1 MYPPVDFLLSNF
13 YNLINMKKVL
23 TLLSLPVI
31 ICITGISISAQV
43 TVVSR
48 SGEGTSA
55 GLLRNNDQKNNSG
68 IRFKEAKLDVA
79 AIEKEARL
87 IQLKFD
93 RNKNLISLQETE
105 LVEDDAPAAGL
116 PEGYK
121 TYTKGPVEWV
131 EDLRKGI
138 VIKKILYLENTAAS
152 AARVVFKGMEVKGNR
167 EPLHLSINGE
177 KFIRPASLIAY
188 PQASQYIKMA
198 GLDRWYYVDLPAGKL
213 RKGNN
218 ELLLWT
224 ESDSTSWRVLIA
236 HINEFKRGSLTRTS
250 PNRSMKSS
258 NGGRSW
264 SDKRLGAMDNIDGE
278 YSVRLSLDRY
288 LPSGEYISALTDLVD
303 GENAIKRNISNL
315 RVRLQPE
322 FNIPAKTSIKAFVR
336 FGSGPVLG
344 DQTWTEWQP
353 LENGREYAIADK
365 RFMQWKAQLETSDL
379 LVSPSI
385 NGMKVNAEWE
395 DHSLNKSSGVNARII
410 NNGKIIQ
417 SSYPFSYENLNH
429 LDLKRYRESH
439 KLDQIVKGAASE
451 FEVMMRLLNW
461 AYRVP
466 LRSEAYSWNWN
477 DVTRTPVIAEGT
489 GMPQLN
495 GPFFK
500 GRRMVEM
507 CLYPNQALI
516 GALLSLGYQARH
528 INIHSEGESGHE
540 VTEVWSNELNKWIYM
555 DATRD
560 YYYFDPE
567 TGIPFNLLELH
578 NLLAAKMP
586 RVEDWK
592 RPFAPEI
599 GKELV
604 KDLKV
609 GQRQGNNPFPIQD
622 GGGNHLL
629 EIMGHFRIIP
639 RNDFLSNPLPV
650 PVHTGDTMW
659 GWDGFL
665 NWYDQVFPKR
675 DEYQRYSDRASDFYQ
690 PLNQAKINLVE
701 TDKSGVLKVIVDSF
715 TPGGADGLM
724 VKVNEDNW
732 QSQSQTVWDW
742 QLLAGLNTIKVR
754 TKNTRG
760 ILGPVSEIQVSYNP

>member
-1 MYPPVDFLLSNF
+1 MRKNIK
-13 YNLINMKKVL
+13 LILVL
-23 TLLSLPVI
+23 GIACLPI
-31 ICITGISISAQV
+31 HSILGQPA
-43 TVVSR
+43 T
-48 SGEGTSA
+48 ETNTEYLA
-55 GLLRNNDQKNNSG
+55 LHDIK
-68 IRFKEAKLDVA
+68 AKLRIKNRALIDSFEHKTDA
-79 AIEKEARL
+79 AGIEKGSQL
-87 IQLKFD
+87 IQLKYD
-93 RNKNLISLQETE
+93 RTQNIIRLQETE
-105 LVEDDAPAAGL
+105 LIEDDAPAAGL

-138 VIKKILYLENTAAS
+138 VIKKVLFLDNTASS
-152 AARVVFKGMEVKGNR
+152 AARIVFKGMEVKGNK
-167 EPLHLSINGE
+167 EPLHFSINGE
-177 KFIRPASLIAY
+177 KLIRPASLIAY
-188 PQASQYIKMA
+188 PQARQYIDMGA
-198 GLDRWYYVDLPAGKL
+198 IDRWYYVDLPSSKL

-218 ELLLWT
+218 ELLMWT

-258 NGGRSW
+258 NGGRTW

-278 YSVRLSLDRY
+278 YSIRLSLDRY
-288 LPSGEYISALTDLVD
+288 LNSGEYYSPMIDLID
-303 GENAIKRNISNL
+303 GENPLKRAVANFKLKI
-315 RVRLQPE
+315 RLDVIRPQQTSV
-322 FNIPAKTSIKAFVR
+322 KTFVR
-336 FGSGPVLG
+336 FGSSPVMG
-344 DQTWTEWQP
+344 DQSWSEWKAFNPESEFDLKDQ
-353 LENGREYAIADK
+353 
-365 RFMQWKAQLETSDL
+365 RFFQWKAILETSDPL
-379 LVSPSI
+379 QSPAIKGISFAATWDEHSI
-385 NGMKVNAEWE
+385 NQN
-395 DHSLNKSSGVNARII
+395 SGIKAHTV
-410 NNGKIIQ
+410 NNGKIILP
-417 SSYPFSYENLNH
+417 SYPFSYENLNH
-429 LDLKRYRESH
+429 LDLKKYRESH
-439 KLDQIVKGAASE
+439 QLDKIVKGAASE

-466 LRSEAYSWNWN
+466 LTSNAYSWNWN
-477 DVTRTPVIAEGT
+477 DVTRTPIIAEGT

-560 YYYFDPE
+560 YYYYDPE
-567 TGIPFNLLELH
+567 TGIPFNLLEIH
-578 NLLAAKMP
+578 NILAAKMP
-586 RVEDWK
+586 RMEDWK
-592 RPFAPEI
+592 NPFATEI
-599 GKELV
+599 GEELV
-604 KDLKV
+604 KGLPV
-609 GQRQGNNPFPIQD
+609 GQRQGNNPFSIQE
-622 GGGNHLL
+622 GGGTHIL

-665 NWYDQVFPKR
+665 NWYDEIFPKR

-690 PLNQAKINLVE
+690 PLNQAKVSLLE
-701 TDKSGVLKVIVDSF
+701 TDKSGVLKVVVDSF
-715 TPGGADGLM
+715 IPGGADGLL

-732 QSQSQTVWDW
+732 ESQNQTVWNW
-742 QLLAGLNTIKVR
+742 QLLAGLNTIRVR

-760 ILGPVSEIQVSYNP
+760 ILGPVSELQVRYNP

>member
-1 MYPPVDFLLSNF
+1 MRKVFKLLLVMGLACFPVRSIWAQFVTESKPGYIALNAEPTEKKT
-13 YNLINMKKVL
+13 INH
-23 TLLSLPVI
+23 SYFNPVEYK
-31 ICITGISISAQV
+31 TDA
-43 TVVSR
+43 
-48 SGEGTSA
+48 A
-55 GLLRNNDQKNNSG
+55 G
-68 IRFKEAKLDVA
+68 
-79 AIEKEARL
+79 IEKGAQL

-93 RNKNLISLQETE
+93 QSKNIIRLQETE
-105 LVEDDAPAAGL
+105 LIEDDAPAAGL

-138 VIKKILYLENTAAS
+138 VIKKILFLENTAAS
-152 AARVVFKGMEVKGNR
+152 AARVVFKGMEVKGNK
-167 EPLHLSINGE
+167 EPLHFSINGE

-188 PQASQYIKMA
+188 PQARQYIDMA
-198 GLDRWYYVDLPAGKL
+198 ALDRWYYVDLPAAKL

-218 ELLLWT
+218 ELLMWT

-258 NGGRSW
+258 NRGRTW

-288 LPSGEYISALTDLVD
+288 LPSGEYYSPLIDLID
-303 GENAIKRNISNL
+303 GENPLKRTVNNLKISI
-315 RVRLQPE
+315 RKDFIQPLG
-322 FNIPAKTSIKAFVR
+322 TSIKTFIR

-344 DQTWTEWQP
+344 DQTWSEWQSFDQGSEFD
-353 LENGREYAIADK
+353 LKDK
-365 RFMQWKAQLETSDL
+365 RFIQWKANLETSNPL
-379 LVSPSI
+379 QSPAIKGISFSVSWDDQSI
-385 NGMKVNAEWE
+385 NRNAGLKAKV
-395 DHSLNKSSGVNARII
+395 I

-429 LDLKRYRESH
+429 LDLKKYRENH

-466 LRSEAYSWNWN
+466 LTSNAYSWNWN

-560 YYYFDPE
+560 YYYYDPE
-567 TGIPFNLLELH
+567 TGIPFNLLEIH

-586 RVEDWK
+586 RKEDWK

-604 KDLKV
+604 KGLNV
-609 GQRQGNNPFPIQD
+609 SQRQGNNPFSIQE
-622 GGGNHLL
+622 GGGTHIL

-665 NWYDQVFPKR
+665 NWYDEVFPKR

-690 PLNQAKINLVE
+690 PLNQAKISLME
-701 TDKSGVLKVIVDSF
+701 TDKSGMLKVIVDSF
-715 TPGGADGLM
+715 IPGGADGLL
-724 VKVNEDNW
+724 VKVNEENW
-732 QSQSQTVWDW
+732 QTQNQTVWNW

>member
-1 MYPPVDFLLSNF
+1 MRKVFKLL
-13 YNLINMKKVL
+13 LI
-23 TLLSLPVI
+23 
-31 ICITGISISAQV
+31 
-43 TVVSR
+43 
-48 SGEGTSA
+48 
-55 GLLRNNDQKNNSG
+55 SG
-68 IRFKEAKLDVA
+68 IAFFPAGSLWAQLAVVNNTGYIALNDELREKKATERSEFNPAEHKYDASD
-79 AIEKEARL
+79 IEKGAQL
-87 IQLKFD
+87 IKLKYD
-93 RNKNLISLQETE
+93 QSKNIIRLQETE
-105 LVEDDAPAAGL
+105 LIEDDAPAAGL

-138 VIKKILYLENTAAS
+138 VIKKILFLENTAAS
-152 AARVVFKGMEVKGNR
+152 AARVVFKGMEVKGNK
-167 EPLHLSINGE
+167 EPLHFSINGE

-188 PQASQYIKMA
+188 PQAKQYIDMA
-198 GLDRWYYVDLPAGKL
+198 ALDRWYYVDLPATKL

-218 ELLLWT
+218 ELLMWT

-258 NGGRSW
+258 NGGRTW

-288 LPSGEYISALTDLVD
+288 LSSGEYYSPLIDLID
-303 GENAIKRNISNL
+303 GENPLKRAISNL
-315 RVRLQPE
+315 QLSIGQDFIQPQQ
-322 FNIPAKTSIKAFVR
+322 TSIKTFIR
-336 FGSGPVLG
+336 FGSGTVPG
-344 DQTWTEWQP
+344 DQSWSDWQSFNHGSKFD
-353 LENGREYAIADK
+353 LNDK
-365 RFMQWKAQLETSDL
+365 RFIQWKAVLETTDPL
-379 LVSPSI
+379 QSPAIRGISFSATWDDHSI
-385 NGMKVNAEWE
+385 NKNVGLKAKV
-395 DHSLNKSSGVNARII
+395 I

-417 SSYPFSYENLNH
+417 SSYPFSYEDLNH
-429 LDLKRYRESH
+429 LDLKKYRESH

-466 LRSEAYSWNWN
+466 LTSNAYSWNWN
-477 DVTRTPVIAEGT
+477 DVTRTPLIAEGT

-540 VTEVWSNELNKWIYM
+540 VTEVWSNELNKWVYM

-560 YYYFDPE
+560 YYYYDPE
-567 TGIPFNLLELH
+567 TGIPFNLLEIH

-586 RVEDWK
+586 RKEDW
-592 RPFAPEI
+592 RNPFAPEI

-604 KDLKV
+604 KGLNV
-609 GQRQGNNPFPIQD
+609 GQRQGNNPFSIQD
-622 GGGNHLL
+622 GGGTHIL

-639 RNDFLSNPLPV
+639 RNDFLTNPLPV

-665 NWYDQVFPKR
+665 NWYDEIFPKR

-690 PLNQAKINLVE
+690 PLNQAKISLME
-701 TDKSGVLKVIVDSF
+701 TDKSGMLKVIVDSF
-715 TPGGADGLM
+715 TPGGADGLL
-724 VKVNEDNW
+724 VKINEENW
-732 QSQSQTVWDW
+732 QSQNQNVWNW
-742 QLLAGLNTIKVR
+742 QLLAGLNTIQVR

>member
-1 MYPPVDFLLSNF
+1 MRKVFKLLLVMGLACFPVRSIWAQFVTESKPGYIALNDEWREKKT
-13 YNLINMKKVL
+13 INR
-23 TLLSLPVI
+23 SYFNPVEYK
-31 ICITGISISAQV
+31 TDA
-43 TVVSR
+43 
-48 SGEGTSA
+48 A
-55 GLLRNNDQKNNSG
+55 G
-68 IRFKEAKLDVA
+68 
-79 AIEKEARL
+79 IEKGAQL

-93 RNKNLISLQETE
+93 QSKNIIRLQETE
-105 LVEDDAPAAGL
+105 LIEDDAPAAGL

-138 VIKKILYLENTAAS
+138 VIKKILFLENTAAS
-152 AARVVFKGMEVKGNR
+152 AARVVFKGMEVKGNK
-167 EPLHLSINGE
+167 EPLHFSINGE

-188 PQASQYIKMA
+188 PQARQYIDMA
-198 GLDRWYYVDLPAGKL
+198 ALDRWYYVDLPAAKL

-218 ELLLWT
+218 ELLMWT

-258 NGGRSW
+258 NGGRTW

-288 LPSGEYISALTDLVD
+288 LPSGEYNSPLIDLID
-303 GENAIKRNISNL
+303 GENPLKRTVNNL
-315 RVRLQPE
+315 KLRIRQDFIQPQE
-322 FNIPAKTSIKAFVR
+322 TSIKTFIR

-344 DQTWTEWQP
+344 DQTWSEWQSFDQGSEFD
-353 LENGREYAIADK
+353 LKDK
-365 RFMQWKAQLETSDL
+365 RFIQWKAVLETSNPL
-379 LVSPSI
+379 QSPAIKGISFSVSWDDQSI
-385 NGMKVNAEWE
+385 NRNAGLKAKV
-395 DHSLNKSSGVNARII
+395 I

-429 LDLKRYRESH
+429 LDLKKYRENH

-466 LRSEAYSWNWN
+466 LTSNAYSWNWN

-560 YYYFDPE
+560 YYYYDPE
-567 TGIPFNLLELH
+567 TGIPFNLLEIH

-586 RVEDWK
+586 RKEDWK

-604 KDLKV
+604 KGLNV
-609 GQRQGNNPFPIQD
+609 GQRQGNNPFSIQE
-622 GGGNHLL
+622 GGGTHIL

-665 NWYDQVFPKR
+665 NWYDEIFPKR
-675 DEYQRYSDRASDFYQ
+675 HEYQRYSDRASDFYQ
-690 PLNQAKINLVE
+690 PLNQAKISLME
-701 TDKSGVLKVIVDSF
+701 TDKSGMLKVIVDSF
-715 TPGGADGLM
+715 IPGGADGLL
-724 VKVNEDNW
+724 VKVNEENW
-732 QSQSQTVWDW
+732 QTQNQTVWNW

>member
-1 MYPPVDFLLSNF
+1 MR
-13 YNLINMKKVL
+13 KVL
-23 TLLSLPVI
+23 SFLSLLMI
-31 ICITGISISAQV
+31 NCFTAISLFAQV
-43 TVVSR
+43 TEASKPTFKVPVN
-48 SGEGTSA
+48 T
-55 GLLRNNDQKNNSG
+55 LKNNDSQNNSKL
-68 IRFKEAKLDVA
+68 RFKENKFDSAD
-79 AIEKEARL
+79 IEKEAQL
-87 IQLKFD
+87 INLNFD
-93 RNKNLISLQETE
+93 RSNELIRLQETE

-116 PEGYK
+116 PEGYR

-138 VIKKILYLENTAAS
+138 VIKKILPLENTAARS
-152 AARVVFKGMEVKGNR
+152 VRVVFKGMEVKGNK
-167 EPLHLSINGE
+167 EPLHFSVNGE

-188 PQASQYIKMA
+188 PQARQYIDMA
-198 GLDRWYYVDLPAGKL
+198 GLDRWFYVDIPAGKL

-218 ELLLWT
+218 ELLMWT

-258 NGGRSW
+258 NGGRTW

-288 LPSGEYISALTDLVD
+288 LPSGEYISPSIDLVD
-303 GENAIKRNISNL
+303 GENALKRSISNL
-315 RVRLQPE
+315 RARFQPE
-322 FNIPAKTSIKAFVR
+322 FTLPAKTSIKTFIR
-336 FGSGPVLG
+336 FGSGPVSG
-344 DQTWTEWQP
+344 DQSWTEWQP
-353 LENGREYAIADK
+353 LEKDREYALADR

-379 LVSPSI
+379 LESPSI
-385 NGMKVNAEWE
+385 KGMNFKAEWE
-395 DHSLNKSSGVNARII
+395 EGSLNKNSGINARII

-429 LDLKRYRESH
+429 LDLKKYRESH
-439 KLDQIVKGAASE
+439 KLDQIIKGAGSE
-451 FEVMMRLLNW
+451 FEIMMRLLNW

-500 GRRMVEM
+500 GRRMIEM

-622 GGGNHLL
+622 GGGDHLL

-690 PLNQAKINLVE
+690 PLNQAKINLME

-715 TPGGADGLM
+715 TPGGSDGIL
-724 VKVNEDNW
+724 VKLNEDNW

-754 TKNTRG
+754 AKNTRG